1 MLIFGVRQLL
11 RTIKAFVDYFNR
23 SRPQQGIGQGIVVAT
38 NLIHGRNPGD
48 LRVPEALRVLRRG
61 ETGRAANENEAELTH
76 SKADLIGEAALH
88 RHQLKQIKR
97 RTTDGQ

>member
-1 MLIFGVRQLL
+1 MLGSSVAVVAGLTTCAGYWPGL
-11 RTIKAFVDYFNR
+11 TA
-23 SRPQQGIGQGIVVAT
+23 VVAT

-48 LRVPEALRVLRRG
+48 LGVPRGAESASPRRDS
-61 ETGRAANENEAELTH
+61 RQAANESEAELTH

-88 RHQLKQIKR
+88 RHQVKQIKR